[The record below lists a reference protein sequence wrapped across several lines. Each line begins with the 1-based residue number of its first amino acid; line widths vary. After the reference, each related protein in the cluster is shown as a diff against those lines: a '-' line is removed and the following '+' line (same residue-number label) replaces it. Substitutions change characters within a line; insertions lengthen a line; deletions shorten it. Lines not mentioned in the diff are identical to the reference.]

1 MNKNRTFCEQIMN
14 FFQYFIHFH
23 RIKNPSKDGGFLFMH
38 KYETL
43 ASHLTDQIA
52 RNLQNGI
59 SKLPTEA
66 ELCRQHHVSR
76 QTVRSALALLQAQ
89 GIISSRQGSGS
100 YATGL
105 SDQESR
111 NIIPILISSQQE
123 SIYPVLLS
131 DIRTGLAN
139 NGYRLQV
146 CETNNNT
153 FHEREHLLTLLNDPP
168 RIMIVEGCR
177 SALPNPN
184 LDLYMKLRQSH
195 TSLLFLHSQYASL
208 SDAICIKDD
217 NYYGG
222 YLLARHL
229 TSLGHTQ
236 IAALLKIDDVRGH
249 ERYFG
254 IVSCLRDLGL
264 FLKDENVGWFTS
276 PNLEKLEKL
285 QDTRFLTCFIQDCLQ
300 DCSAVIC
307 YNDEIAYW
315 LIHELSRSGI
325 AVPERIS
332 IVCFENSYLS
342 DLSPVPITALSHK
355 PHETGESIVSCAVQM
370 LKGIPAVSQEIPW
383 QLIRRESSAPCP
395 P

>member
-1 MNKNRTFCEQIMN
+1 
-14 FFQYFIHFH
+14 
-23 RIKNPSKDGGFLFMH
+23 MH

-43 ASHLTDQIA
+43 ASHLTEQIA

-89 GIISSRQGSGS
+89 GIIRSRQGSGS

-105 SDQESR
+105 SDQAGR
-111 NIIPILISSQQE
+111 NIIPILINSQQE
-123 SIYPVLLS
+123 SIYPALLT
-131 DIRTGLAN
+131 DIRTGLAD

-146 CETNNNT
+146 YVTGNNT
-153 FHEREHLLTLLNDPP
+153 SSEREHLLTLLKEPP
-168 RIMIVEGCR
+168 RIVIVEGCR

-195 TSLLFLHSQYASL
+195 TPLLFLYSQYASL
-208 SDAICIKDD
+208 SDTVCIKDD

-222 YLLARHL
+222 YLLAEHL
-229 TSLGHTQ
+229 TSLAHTQ
-236 IAALLKIDDVRGH
+236 IAALLKIDDIRGH
-249 ERYFG
+249 ERYLG
-254 IVSCLRDLGL
+254 IASCLRDQGL

-276 PNLEKLEKL
+276 SDMESLEQL
-285 QDTRFLTCFIQDCLQ
+285 QDTRFLTRFIQDCLQ

-315 LIHELSRSGI
+315 LIHELSRAGI
-325 AVPERIS
+325 LVPGRIS
-332 IVCFENSYLS
+332 VACFENSYLS
-342 DLSPVPITALSHK
+342 DLSPVRITALSHK
-355 PHETGESIVSCAVQM
+355 PHETGESVVSCVIQI
-370 LKGIPAVSQEIPW
+370 LKGIYPVSQEIPW
-383 QLIRRESSAPCP
+383 QLIRGESSAPHP
-395 P
+395 L